1 VTLIQKI
8 FRAWRA
14 RKYFLE
20 LRDKGLQLMGTNK
33 VRRRVSVRRVF
44 IGDYLG
50 ITTNLETSNIMAKNG
65 DRSVIFADTVQKVN
79 KRNKIQTRT
88 LLLTENGLYN
98 LGDTK
103 KIELKRRIDLRKIA
117 KVSVSH
123 LADNL
128 FVLHVMGEYDYVFI
142 AERKTELLAELVEEY
157 KLLTQN
163 KLPVEF
169 CDSISFTDKDKSQHR
184 ITFQQ
189 DLSVPP
195 PHKITF
201 TGKDMHVLVGAVDTV
216 DSDYLKTITPVK
228 MTKTVGKKQVRKY
241 GAYGAGGV
249 GYKGDQYGGGDDDQK
264 FERQSFARGVSIKL
278 EPTDVDWHG
287 QPVAKK
293 AGGGAP
299 GMNRGPGSKMGGG
312 GAPSPRAAGTQTNP
326 ERGALS
332 PGRAGATGSPRAAS
346 PGANRSK
353 SPGGGR

>member
-33 VRRRVSVRRVF
+33 MRRRVSVRRVF

-65 DRSVIFADTVQKVN
+65 DRSVIFADTVQKIN

-98 LGDTK
+98 LGEDK
-103 KIELKRRIDLRKIA
+103 KIVLKRRIDLRKIA
-117 KVSVSH
+117 KISVSH

-128 FVLHVMGEYDYVFI
+128 FVLHVMGEYDYVFL

-169 CDSISFTDKDKSQHR
+169 CDSISYTDKDKSQHR

-195 PHKITF
+195 PHKLMF
-201 TGKDMHVLVGAVDTV
+201 AGKDLQVIVGAVDTV
-216 DSDYLKTITPVK
+216 TEDYLATITPAK
-228 MTKTVGKKQVRKY
+228 MHKTQGKKQVRKY
-241 GAYGAGGV
+241 GAYGAGGAM
-249 GYKGDQYGGGDDDQK
+249 GYRGDQYAGGGGGGGGGDEEFK
-264 FERQSFARGVSIKL
+264 ERQSNVRGVSVMR
-278 EPTDVDWHG
+278 ESTDVDWHG
-287 QPVAKK
+287 QPVAAKK
-293 AGGGAP
+293 GAP
-299 GMNRGPGSKMGGG
+299 GMARGPSKMGGG
-312 GAPSPRAAGTQTNP
+312 GGARAASP
-326 ERGALS
+326 ERGAIS
-332 PGRAGATGSPRAAS
+332 PGRGGQ
-346 PGANRSK
+346 RSK
-353 SPGGGR
+353 SPGGSGGSRYQQ